1 MIIRFGMTNIVMI
14 IVFLISR
21 ADKQQIKKNTGSLLV
36 PQTRIPLSV
45 PSTISV
51 YLEDNKKKAFVYT
64 PSTKIG
70 VVLYDMVKKYRDP
83 LVTVATIDKYC
94 LTLPGDDK
102 VNSPLAV
109 MLSLKS
115 LNIVDGQSFVSK

>member
-1 MIIRFGMTNIVMI
+1 MTNIVMI